1 MSNFAKFLSHYAGE
15 ALKVAE
21 AIGSIASGIALP
33 NVERDKVN
41 GTIETL
47 TNAAASILDGID
59 KITDPVIKIEKKD
72 IEAAVAAALPKIL
85 NDAVTKAVTDALAAE
100 TAKDATATVKTDE
113 KK

>member
-1 MSNFAKFLSHYAGE
+1 MSKFAKFLAHYASE
-15 ALKVAE
+15 AMKVAD

-33 NVERDKVN
+33 GVERDKVN
-41 GTIETL
+41 GTIDAL
-47 TNAAASILDGID
+47 TNAAESILAGID

-85 NDAVTKAVTDALAAE
+85 NDVVTKAVTDALAAE
-100 TAKDATATVKTDE
+100 AAKDATAKTATDE